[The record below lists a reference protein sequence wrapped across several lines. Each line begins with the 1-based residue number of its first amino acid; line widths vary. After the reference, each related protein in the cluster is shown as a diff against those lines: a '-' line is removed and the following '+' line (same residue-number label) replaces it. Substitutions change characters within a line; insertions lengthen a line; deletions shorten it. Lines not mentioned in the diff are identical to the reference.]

1 MTDVPSP
8 PPQVSIG
15 RVRVSGVDNGTAR
28 SLGTAIGRLLEAK
41 VRDGSF
47 SPEGRSSIRL
57 ELPHGVS
64 EREIAAALARA
75 LGAR

>member
-1 MTDVPSP
+1 
-8 PPQVSIG
+8 
-15 RVRVSGVDNGTAR
+15 
-28 SLGTAIGRLLEAK
+28 LLETK

-75 LGAR
+75 LGGR